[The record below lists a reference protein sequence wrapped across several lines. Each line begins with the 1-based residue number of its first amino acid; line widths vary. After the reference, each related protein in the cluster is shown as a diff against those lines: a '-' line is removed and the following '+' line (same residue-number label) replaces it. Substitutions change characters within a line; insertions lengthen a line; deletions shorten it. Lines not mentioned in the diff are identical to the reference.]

1 MSLSDLLIALRL
13 LRAMAGSGSP
23 LIVALRTPVL
33 TIMLLSGV
41 VLGVLSIREGG
52 LRPGLQKLLTNPDA
66 SNSLQRELHG
76 VARRDQVIDGL
87 LTAVLVKAPTAARVR
102 LGIIHNG
109 EVGLSGIGLLRF
121 DITHASARSGFS
133 VGVFISNAPLSDW
146 KPVLGKFLADQ
157 CFQAALDDLSAASR
171 ARMVEMGS
179 NEALACPVVDIQGRL
194 LGGLF
199 VSWPVGA
206 VLPQGNDMVA
216 FTEFTRSIAAQIA
229 AATNAGGN
237 GG

>member
-1 MSLSDLLIALRL
+1 MSLSDLLIAFRL
-13 LRAMAGSGSP
+13 LRAMASLGSP
-23 LIVALRTPVL
+23 LIVALRAPVL

-41 VLGVLSIREGG
+41 VLGVLSVREGG

-66 SNSLQRELHG
+66 SDSLQRELHG

-87 LTAVLVKAPTAARVR
+87 LKAVLVKAPTAARVR

-133 VGVFISNAPLSDW
+133 VGMFVSNAPLSDW
-146 KPVLGKFLADQ
+146 NPVLGKFLADQ
-157 CFQAALDDLSAASR
+157 CFWTALDDLSAAAR
-171 ARMVEMGS
+171 ARMIEMGA
-179 NEALACPVVDIQGRL
+179 NEALACPVLDIQGRL
-194 LGGLF
+194 LGGVF

-206 VLPQGNDMVA
+206 VVPQGNDLA
-216 FTEFTRSIAAQIA
+216 ALTEFTLSIAAQIA
-229 AATNAGGN
+229 AAAIAGGN